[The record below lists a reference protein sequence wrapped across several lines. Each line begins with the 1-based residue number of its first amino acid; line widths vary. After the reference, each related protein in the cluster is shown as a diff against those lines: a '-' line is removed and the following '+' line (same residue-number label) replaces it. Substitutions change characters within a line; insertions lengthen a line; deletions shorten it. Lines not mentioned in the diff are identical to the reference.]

1 LDDRQSNLAIAVKG
15 LDESLSG
22 DFAKQTLVVSTRTHA
37 DSVSATFAGIPY
49 LKNVSLDLAA
59 NVNADLR
66 THRFRFA
73 NDTLRLNRLLLALA
87 GSVTAGDSLLG
98 LDVTFAA

>member
-1 LDDRQSNLAIAVKG
+1 ADNGNHTTPPPPSPPGSQRAMSITLRQFRITRGVVTLDDRQSNLAIAVKG

-22 DFAKQTLVVSTRTHA
+22 DFAKPALVVATQTHA
-37 DSVSATFAGIPY
+37 DSVSATVAGIPY

-66 THRFRFA
+66 TH
-73 NDTLRLNRLLLALA
+73 
-87 GSVTAGDSLLG
+87 
-98 LDVTFAA
+98 